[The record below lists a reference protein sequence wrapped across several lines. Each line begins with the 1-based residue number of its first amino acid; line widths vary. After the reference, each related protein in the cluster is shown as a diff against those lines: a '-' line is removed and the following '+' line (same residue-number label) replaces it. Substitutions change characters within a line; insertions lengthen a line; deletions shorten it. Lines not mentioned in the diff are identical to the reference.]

1 MFSYIEPGQALSQR
15 VVRAAF
21 CLALGHEIAVLQQL
35 RSVLLQEP
43 LDRRGPGLVW
53 ADVDIANARCHRG
66 IVVSSGRCE
75 QLFKLLRLNFGP

>member
-1 MFSYIEPGQALSQR
+1 MFSYVQPGQALSQG
-15 VVRAAF
+15 VVRASLGF
-21 CLALGHEIAVLQQL
+21 ALGHEIAVLQQL

-53 ADVDIANARCHRG
+53 PDVDIANARCHRG